1 MDRWTERG
9 AALAGGAP
17 LLWETLSWTRIRD
30 LREAGQDLV
39 ILPVG
44 ATEQHGPHLP
54 VGTDSAIAS
63 AVAAFASAATGV
75 PMLPAIRYAVSVG
88 HTEHWPGTLT
98 LMHETLALSLREIA
112 SWLIVHGWRRILIL
126 NSHFGNDATL
136 RVAVDRLRFDYGPL
150 LQINTVN
157 SWALTPAIREYFLR
171 DGEDIHANRA
181 ETDLMLYLDPEHV
194 DMSVCVDDE
203 DRTEG
208 LVFSYVVPR
217 TSTNG
222 VTGRPSEGSAA
233 EGRRLLTE
241 MGEAFAAIVE
251 RGKTEQPP
259 LAWRRSAT
267 ATAYTTGNAVAANQT
282 LA

>member
-1 MDRWTERG
+1 MDRWIERG
-9 AALAGGAP
+9 AALAGAHP
-17 LLWETLSWTRIRD
+17 VLWETLSWTQVRD
-30 LREAGQDLV
+30 LRGAGEELV

-54 VGTDSAIAS
+54 LGTDTAIAS
-63 AVAAFASAATGV
+63 AVAAYASAVTRV

-88 HTEHWPGTLT
+88 HTEHWPGTVT

-150 LQINTVN
+150 LQINTFN
-157 SWALTPAIREYFLR
+157 SYALTPAIREYFLR

-203 DRTEG
+203 DRTGG

-222 VTGRPSEGSAA
+222 VTGRPSEGSAD
-233 EGRRLLTE
+233 EGRRLLAE
-241 MGEAFAAIVE
+241 MGDAFADVVE
-251 RGKTEQPP
+251 RGRTEQPP
-259 LAWRRSAT
+259 LAWRRGAPASPYT
-267 ATAYTTGNAVAANQT
+267 AGNAVAANT
-282 LA
+282 ILP